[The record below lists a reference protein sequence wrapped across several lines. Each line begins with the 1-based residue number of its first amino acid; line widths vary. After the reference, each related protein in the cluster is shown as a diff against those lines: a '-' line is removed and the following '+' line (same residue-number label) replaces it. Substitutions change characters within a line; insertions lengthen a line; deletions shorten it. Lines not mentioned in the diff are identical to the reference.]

1 MTGPAD
7 EVDPVPAMARLMT
20 GQHPLAAVLAAA
32 ARQVTEALRADG
44 CLVYT
49 VEDDDDLVMAAVYPP
64 PSSAAGLRLRRGFGV
79 TGRVAVDGIPVVLVD
94 DRPRNPIHR
103 ELLGLSD
110 DQRVSRLCV
119 PARTPAGGCSAV
131 VAVHSRTRRRFLPA
145 EVELAQQ
152 LADLVGLRVGL
163 DRAMASLSRH
173 RHDWEELAAATV
185 AAQETERRRLAGD
198 LHDGVTQAIASLA
211 FHLSA
216 AELALS
222 EGDLDYV
229 TAQVRAAQ
237 EVADLA
243 FAETRSAISGLHSP
257 VLEDLGLAAGLL
269 SMARKVPNLAVDVD
283 AEDLG
288 LPGHVENALFRIA
301 QEAVQNVAK
310 HARAERAGIT
320 LRRQGR
326 TVVLRISDDG
336 QGFDASGPAPAPLPG
351 RAAAQYGL
359 RGMVERVQLIGGHL
373 SVNSRPGAGCVVEVV
388 VPDVSGRA
396 ANLRPAS
403 GAGPPSTA

>member
-1 MTGPAD
+1 LTNPAGGPEPRGREA
-7 EVDPVPAMARLMT
+7 DPVPAMARLMT

-32 ARQVTEALRADG
+32 AGHFAEALRADG
-44 CLVYT
+44 CLIYT
-49 VEDDDDLVMAAVYPP
+49 VEDNDDLVMAAAHPP
-64 PSSAAGLRLRRGFGV
+64 RTVDAKLRLRRGFGV

-94 DRPRNPIHR
+94 DRPRNPVHR
-103 ELLGLSD
+103 ELLGISA
-110 DQRVSRLCV
+110 DQPVSRLCV

-131 VAVHSRTRRRFLPA
+131 VAVHSRTRRRFLPP
-145 EVELAQQ
+145 EVALVQQ
-152 LADLVGLRVGL
+152 LADLVGLRVEL
-163 DRAMASLSRH
+163 DRATSSLSRH
-173 RHDWEELAAATV
+173 RQDWEGLAAATV

-216 AELALS
+216 AELALD

-229 TAQVRAAQ
+229 TAQVRAAR

-283 AEDLG
+283 VEDLG

-301 QEAVQNVAK
+301 QEAVQNAAK
-310 HARAERAGIT
+310 HAQAERAGIT

-326 TVVLRISDDG
+326 SVVLRVSDDG
-336 QGFDASGPAPAPLPG
+336 RGFDAPGTASAPLPG

-359 RGMVERVQLIGGHL
+359 TGMSERVQLIGGHL

-388 VPDVSGRA
+388 IPDVPG
-396 ANLRPAS
+396 
-403 GAGPPSTA
+403 